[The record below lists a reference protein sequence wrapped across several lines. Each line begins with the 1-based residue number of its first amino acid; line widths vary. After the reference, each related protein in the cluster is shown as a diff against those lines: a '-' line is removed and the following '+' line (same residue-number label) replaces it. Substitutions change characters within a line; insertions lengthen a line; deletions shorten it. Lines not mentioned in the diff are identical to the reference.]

1 MIDLLV
7 VGGGPAG
14 LAAAI
19 HAARA
24 GLSATVLEPRA
35 TPVDKAC
42 GEGLMP
48 GAVRALARLGVAV
61 EGRPFH
67 GVRYLEAAGPRS
79 AEARFRTGHG
89 LGVRRTVLHAALAEQ
104 ADRLGVRRL
113 PVRADGLTPLPD
125 GVAVGEL
132 TCRHVV
138 AADGLHSPL
147 RRALGLHRPPAPT
160 GGSRPARYGQRRH
173 FAVRPWSDLVEVYWS
188 RHAEAYVTPVADGTV
203 GVAVLG
209 TERLPFDRQLAAFP
223 KLLERLGDAPGG
235 PVRGAGPLRQQAAA
249 RVRGRVLLVGDA
261 AGYLDALTGEGVALA
276 LASAEAAVAAVA
288 AGRPADYERAWHRAT
303 RPYRLLTAALLTARR
318 HPAVGPRIVP
328 LAAALPPV
336 FRAAVGLLA
345 R

>member
-14 LAAAI
+14 LATAI

-24 GLSATVLEPRA
+24 GLSVTVLEPRA

-67 GVRYLEAAGPRS
+67 GIRYLEAAGPRS

-89 LGVRRTVLHAALAEQ
+89 LGVRRTVLHAALAER

-113 PVRADGLTPLPD
+113 PVKADGLTPLQD

-132 TCRHVV
+132 ICRHVV

-147 RRALGLHRPPAPT
+147 RRVLGLHRPPA
-160 GGSRPARYGQRRH
+160 GRRPARYGQRRH

-223 KLLERLGDAPGG
+223 ALLERLGDASAG
-235 PVRGAGPLRQQAAA
+235 PVRGAGPLRQHAAA

-276 LASAEAAVAAVA
+276 LASAEAAVAALA
-288 AGRPADYERAWHRAT
+288 AGRPADYERAWRRAT
-303 RPYRLLTAALLTARR
+303 RPYRLLTAALLTARH
-318 HPAVGPRIVP
+318 HPSLGPHIVP